1 MSGPIAYRNAHIYV
15 RGGKGT
21 FMSEFSYN
29 TSPSCRIY
37 GGSATNYN
45 IAVMKCKETI
55 NAAIEENAMSDYFLL
70 GVRL

>member
-15 RGGKGT
+15 RGGKGS

-45 IAVMKCKETI
+45 SAVMKCKESVDAELSQKCI
-55 NAAIEENAMSDYFLL
+55 SDYFLL